1 MQPLADLHDAGHAR
15 AQAGVDEIGIAGKFQ
30 RAAEVVGAGRRGV
43 LDLAAADV
51 DAAASGADGVGLH
64 LVGLRGVE
72 PVLQRGEGD
81 DGFEDGAGRV
91 IFLQGAVDLRTLAF
105 VAQLLPLLVRDAA
118 HETVRV
124 EHRRGGKGEDIA
136 ALRVHHH
143 HGAARLR
150 AVALQGAL
158 GGLLD
163 GEVDGEHEVLAR
175 LDGGE
180 DVFRLAVAEVV
191 HEHGFRAGFAAQFL
205 VEGGFDA
212 DDAAEVGQAV
222 VEKGLLAFCGTVIA
236 ADVAHEVN
244 CRGAV
249 GIKARG
255 LDVHIEAGGQIGVF
269 LHARD
274 LGGREVGQHG
284 ERQGEVGLV
293 VLLEFHGVEGDGFL
307 KLAGDLRD
315 DVAGDGVACGAG
327 EVAALVALEFD
338 AGFLIRGEA
347 GVEGALE
354 NGAEFFEIQ
363 AEVVARLVFGE
374 RRAVAVEDSASRR
387 GHADGAV
394 GLRLQFRLVVAA
406 AHDLHP
412 PEAEEQHGHA
422 AKDARRQQAQAGVV
436 LFELVEN
443 QHS

>member
-1 MQPLADLHDAGHAR
+1 MDVVNFG
-15 AQAGVDEIGIAGKFQ
+15 GVK
-30 RAAEVVGAGRRGV
+30 
-43 LDLAAADV
+43 
-51 DAAASGADGVGLH
+51 SGFEG
-64 LVGLRGVE
+64 
-72 PVLQRGEGD
+72 GEGD

-91 IFLQGAVDLRTLAF
+91 IFLQRAVDLRTLAF

-118 HETVRV
+118 HKAVRV
-124 EHRRGGKGEDIA
+124 IHRRGGEGEDIA

-163 GEVDGEHEVLAR
+163 GEVNGEHEILAR
-175 LDGGE
+175 LDGRQNI
-180 DVFRLAVAEVV
+180 FRLAVAEVV
-191 HEHGFRAGFAAQFL
+191 HEHGFRASFAAQFL

-212 DDAAEVGQAV
+212 DDASEVRQAV
-222 VEKGLLAFCGTVIA
+222 VEKGLLALRRTVIA

-244 CRGAV
+244 RRGAV
-249 GIKARG
+249 GIKTCG
-255 LDVHIEAGGQIGVF
+255 LNVHIEAGGQIGVF
-269 LHARD
+269 FHARD

-293 VLLEFHGVEGDGFL
+293 VLLEFHGVERDGFL

-315 DVAGDGVACGAG
+315 DVACDGVACGAG
-327 EVAALVALEFD
+327 EFAALVALEFD
-338 AGFLIRGEA
+338 AGFLIRDET

-354 NGAEFFEIQ
+354 HGAEFFEIQ
-363 AEVVARLVFGE
+363 TQVVARLVFGKW
-374 RRAVAVEDSASRR
+374 RAVAVEDSAARR

-394 GLRLQFRLVVAA
+394 GLRLQLRLVVAA
-406 AHDLHP
+406 AHNLHP
-412 PEAEEQHGHA
+412 PQAEEQDGQP
-422 AKDARRQQAQAGVV
+422 AKDAQSQQPQARVV

-443 QHS
+443 